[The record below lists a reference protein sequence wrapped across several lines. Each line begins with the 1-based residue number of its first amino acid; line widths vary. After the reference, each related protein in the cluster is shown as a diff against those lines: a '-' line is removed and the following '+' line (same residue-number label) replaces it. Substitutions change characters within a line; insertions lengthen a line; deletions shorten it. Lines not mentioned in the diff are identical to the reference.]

1 MIELINLR
9 KDYKERILDDIN
21 LKLNLGEFITIL
33 GPSGSG
39 KTTLLKII
47 GMLLTK
53 TKGTISINNIDYTK
67 LSEKDIDYIHN
78 KEIGFI
84 YQNYNLID
92 NLTVL
97 ENILLPQEIK
107 GNKDYTKACNLL
119 NKVGLL
125 DKMNENVNNLSGG
138 EKQRVAIARALI
150 NNPKIILADEPTG
163 ALDSVTSIEIMNL
176 LKSFSKERLIIVV
189 THNKYLAKMY
199 ATRIINLKDG
209 KIIKD
214 EIIKRPKEVKELIT
228 ISKTKY
234 HLKDILKI
242 SIRNLF
248 KNKGRTIATII
259 AFSIGITSLT
269 LTISLTNGFNKEVI
283 DYERQISKSIPITI
297 TSMLSNKD
305 NKNYIN
311 TNEITKDT
319 NTTNNLNKE
328 MYEYI
333 KNIDTNLISGVSI
346 SSNTNTF
353 LPDIKKEIIPV
364 TDFNSYTISNYLETY
379 YDLIKGNIPTSK
391 EEVLLIVNKD
401 NSINETLYNKLNII
415 DNNLDNIINKELKL
429 DTINLKIT
437 GIIKIKEELYK
448 KLGIDDEGSSIM
460 YTKQLEEYLNNTS
473 TNNFEN
479 TLISIYPKDF
489 KSIDEITN
497 YLDNY
502 KDTIP
507 YINES
512 KILEESTNTMLNSI
526 TIILLLLSSISL
538 IVSSIMQGIITY
550 INVLERKKEI
560 GILKTLG
567 TSKKEIRKLFNLE
580 SILIGFISSTLG
592 ITMSNLISIPI
603 NKIVYNTTSII
614 NISRLNITN
623 IITIIIL
630 SSILSLLGGLL
641 SSKKASKLDVSDLL
655 I

>member
-47 GMLLTK
+47 GMLLSK

-214 EIIKRPKEVKELIT
+214 EVIKKPKEVKELIT

-479 TLISIYPKDF
+479 TLISIYPKDSVIYPGHGD
-489 KSIDEITN
+489 KL
-497 YLDNY
+497 YLGNW
-502 KDTIP
+502 
-507 YINES
+507 
-512 KILEESTNTMLNSI
+512 
-526 TIILLLLSSISL
+526 
-538 IVSSIMQGIITY
+538 
-550 INVLERKKEI
+550 
-560 GILKTLG
+560 
-567 TSKKEIRKLFNLE
+567 IRTPLF
-580 SILIGFISSTLG
+580 
-592 ITMSNLISIPI
+592 
-603 NKIVYNTTSII
+603 
-614 NISRLNITN
+614 R
-623 IITIIIL
+623 
-630 SSILSLLGGLL
+630 GL
-641 SSKKASKLDVSDLL
+641 
-655 I
+655 

>member
-47 GMLLTK
+47 GMLLSK

-214 EIIKRPKEVKELIT
+214 EVIKKPKEVKELIT

-333 KNIDTNLISGVSI
+333 KKIDTNLISGVSI

-429 DTINLKIT
+429 DTINLKIV

>member
-47 GMLLTK
+47 GMLLSK

-214 EIIKRPKEVKELIT
+214 EVIKKPKEVKELIT

-333 KNIDTNLISGVSI
+333 KKIDTNLISGVSI

-623 IITIIIL
+623 IIAIIIL

>member
-214 EIIKRPKEVKELIT
+214 EVIKKPKEVKELIT

-333 KNIDTNLISGVSI
+333 KKIDTNLISGVSI

-623 IITIIIL
+623 IIAIIIL